1 MKNPL
6 ASFPHFFVALA
17 GGIAV
22 SQAISFGWYSDG
34 SRVDAVLRNHAGIL
48 FVAGIGLLAAGYFI
62 RQSSSRISALEV
74 QLALLQQKK
83 EG

>member
-22 SQAISFGWYSDG
+22 SQAMSFGWYSEG
-34 SRVDAVLRNHAGIL
+34 ARVSSILRNHAMIL
-48 FVAGIGLLAAGYFI
+48 CVAGIGLLAASYFI
-62 RQSSSRISALEV
+62 RQSTSRISALED
-74 QLALLQQKK
+74 QLAALQQKK
-83 EG
+83 G